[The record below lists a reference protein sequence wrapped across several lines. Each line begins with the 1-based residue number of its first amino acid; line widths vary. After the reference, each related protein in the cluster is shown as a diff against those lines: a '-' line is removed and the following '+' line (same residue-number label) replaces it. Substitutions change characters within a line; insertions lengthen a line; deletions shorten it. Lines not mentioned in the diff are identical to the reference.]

1 MSLLRLNIMNN
12 KQILLHLSL
21 IDGVSSAT
29 IAQIMVNKPDA
40 LDLADI
46 YRMSEHD
53 LMAHFDLPY
62 AKAQIIKAGLADTAL
77 LATELGLIDRH
88 GIQWATVMCPEYPKI
103 LKTIHL
109 LPPVIYWR
117 GAMLANDQKSIA
129 FVGSRGA
136 NTYGQYAID
145 QLVPALVDRS
155 YTIISGGAKGADTMA
170 HKAALDAGGS
180 TIAVLGAGL
189 LMPYLAS
196 NRQLFEDIVANNGAV
211 LSAFPLRMEAFPT
224 NFPAR
229 NRIISG
235 LSKGSVVVQAAA
247 KSGALITARFALEQG
262 REVFA
267 IPGPIHDPL
276 SAGCHGL
283 IAQGAKLV
291 ANVDD
296 ILKEFGEYEEA
307 VPEKNVSKAKRAAD
321 LGQMPLSALTSPVQ
335 SMDCESKGEP
345 DTTPAGIVIR
355 ACGRACSLDDLIE
368 QTGFDASALQAMLF
382 DLQLEGRIKQNFMGM
397 WESAR

>member
-1 MSLLRLNIMNN
+1 MNN
-12 KQILLHLSL
+12 KNILLHLSL
-21 IDGVSSAT
+21 VDGISSAT

-40 LDLADI
+40 FDLADI
-46 YRMSEHD
+46 YSMTERD
-53 LMAHFDLPY
+53 LMIHFDLPY
-62 AKAQIIKAGLADTAL
+62 AKAQLLKTGLADTAL
-77 LATELGLIDRH
+77 LATELGLIERH
-88 GIQWATVMCPEYPKI
+88 GIQWATVLCSAYPNI
-103 LKTIHL
+103 LKTVHL

-117 GAMLANDQKSIA
+117 GRMLANEEKSIA

-145 QLVPALVDRS
+145 QLVPALVNRNYS
-155 YTIISGGAKGADTMA
+155 IISGGAKGADTMA

-196 NRQLFEDIVANNGAV
+196 NRYLFEDIVANNGAIM
-211 LSAFPLRMEAFPT
+211 SAFSLCTEAFPG

-235 LSKGSVVVQAAA
+235 LSKGSVVVQAAE

-283 IAQGAKLV
+283 ISQGAKLV
-291 ANVDD
+291 ACVDD
-296 ILKEFGEYEEA
+296 ILKEFGEYEEEA
-307 VPEKNVSKAKRAAD
+307 PAPEKKVSRAKRAAD
-321 LGQMPLSALTSPVQ
+321 LGQLPLSALSP
-335 SMDCESKGEP
+335 SETECESKSTLDSSP
-345 DTTPAGIVIR
+345 SGIIIR
-355 ACGRACSLDDLIE
+355 ACARACSMDDLAE
-368 QTGFDASALQAMLF
+368 ETGFDANTLQSMLF

-397 WESAR
+397 WEITR